1 MTANASKLSRRRVLA
16 GSGALIVSF
25 SSVQG
30 LVAQP
35 QQSAADTN
43 NDRTGPQVLPGSLE
57 GAPYLDS
64 WIRIDTDGKVTAFT
78 GKAELGQGIKTAVLQ
93 IVAEQLD
100 IEFSA
105 LRLITAEHVAYAERA
120 LHLRQPLHAGQW
132 HSNPQCCRSGAPDS
146 YCRGG
151 SPRRSL
157 RR

>member
-35 QQSAADTN
+35 HQSSADTN

-93 IVAEQLD
+93 IVAE
-100 IEFSA
+100 A
-105 LRLITAEHVAYAERA
+105 ARH
-120 LHLRQPLHAGQW
+120 
-132 HSNPQCCRSGAPDS
+132 
-146 YCRGG
+146 
-151 SPRRSL
+151 
-157 RR
+157 

>member
-35 QQSAADTN
+35 QQSSADTS

-78 GKAELGQGIKTAVLQ
+78 GKAELGQGTKTAVLQ

-105 LRLITAEHVAYAERA
+105 LRLITADTSLTPNERYTS
-120 LHLRQPLHAGQW
+120 GS
-132 HSNPQCCRSGAPDS
+132 HSM
-146 YCRGG
+146 
-151 SPRRSL
+151 
-157 RR
+157 